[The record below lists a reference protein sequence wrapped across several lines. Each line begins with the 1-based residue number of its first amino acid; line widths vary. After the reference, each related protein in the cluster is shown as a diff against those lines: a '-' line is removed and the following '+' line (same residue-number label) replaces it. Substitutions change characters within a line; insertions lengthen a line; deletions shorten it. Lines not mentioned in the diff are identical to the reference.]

1 MGLRFHRS
9 VRVLPG
15 MRLHLSQRGVSTTL
29 GVPGLSMNV
38 GRHGAKPNVGLPGT
52 GLAYRFEPLELGPDS
67 PLPDG
72 LGLWATLANWIRA
85 LVLGMWALARLLV
98 VGVWRGARYAA
109 PHLLRLALAGHQRLR
124 AAAHWMS
131 SKKS

>member
-15 MRLHLSQRGVSTTL
+15 MRLHRSQRGVSTTL

-38 GRHGAKPNVGLPGT
+38 GRHGARPNVGLPGT
-52 GLAYRFEPLELGPDS
+52 GLAYRFEPLGSVPS
-67 PLPDG
+67 AVLPDCRGFLATLAARFMAAMVILGAVARLVVGG
-72 LGLWATLANWIRA
+72 LGLCARHAGPHLRRLAG
-85 LVLGMWALARLLV
+85 VGHARL
-98 VGVWRGARYAA
+98 RS
-109 PHLLRLALAGHQRLR
+109 
-124 AAAHWMS
+124 AAHWMS

>member
-38 GRHGAKPNVGLPGT
+38 GRHGARPNVGLPGT
-52 GLAYRFEPLELGPDS
+52 GLAYRFEPLELAPAGPLLDS
-67 PLPDG
+67 LAFG
-72 LGLWATLANWIRA
+72 ATLARWLGT

-98 VGVWRGARYAA
+98 VGLWRGARYAA
-109 PHLLRLALAGHQRLR
+109 PHLRRLALAGRGHLR
-124 AAAHWMS
+124 SAAHWMS

>member
-15 MRLHLSQRGVSTTL
+15 IRLHLSQRGVSTTL

-38 GRHGAKPNVGLPGT
+38 GRQGARPNVGLPGT
-52 GLAYRFEPLELGPDS
+52 GLAYRFEPLGSVPS
-67 PLPDG
+67 GVLPDCRG
-72 LGLWATLANWIRA
+72 FLATLAAWLTTAAVI
-85 LVLGMWALARLLV
+85 LSALARLF
-98 VGVWRGARYAA
+98 VGGLGLCASQAK
-109 PHLLRLALAGHQRLR
+109 PHLQRLAHVGHARLR
-124 AAAHWMS
+124 AAGHRMS

>member
-29 GVPGLSMNV
+29 GMPGLSINV
-38 GRHGAKPNVGLPGT
+38 GRHGARPNVGLPGT
-52 GLAYRFEPLELGPDS
+52 GLAYRFEPLELAPAD
-67 PLPDG
+67 PLPAS
-72 LGLWATLANWIRA
+72 LAFWATLARW
-85 LVLGMWALARLLV
+85 LGVGMWALVRLLV
-98 VGVWRGARYAA
+98 VGLWRGARYAV
-109 PHLLRLALAGHQRLR
+109 PHLRRLALAGRGHLR
-124 AAAHWMS
+124 SVAHWMS

>member
-1 MGLRFHRS
+1 
-9 VRVLPG
+9 

-38 GRHGAKPNVGLPGT
+38 GRHGARPNVGLPGT
-52 GLAYRFEPLELGPDS
+52 GLAYRFEPFELGPDS

-72 LGLWATLANWIRA
+72 PAFWTTLARWLGA

-124 AAAHWMS
+124 SAAHWMS